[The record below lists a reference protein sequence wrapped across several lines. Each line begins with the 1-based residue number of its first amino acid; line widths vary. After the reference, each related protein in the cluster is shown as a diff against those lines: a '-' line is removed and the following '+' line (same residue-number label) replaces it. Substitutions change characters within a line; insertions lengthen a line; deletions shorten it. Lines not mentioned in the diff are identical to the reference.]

1 MQTDSVEASDFY
13 HCKYCNFKVMSR
25 AELEIHLEATHHTAG
40 LMRPLSAK
48 SIKTPDV
55 IFATKVFR
63 LQMI

>member
-1 MQTDSVEASDFY
+1 
-13 HCKYCNFKVMSR
+13 MSG
-25 AELEIHLEATHHTAG
+25 ADLEIHLEATHHTAG